1 MESEVREKWRSAYFD
16 DMLDLSDSDSDS
28 YSYSDSHAPMELSPK
43 KFPTAEERAIQRQ
56 EWIKEARKNND
67 DTYKKWIDQK
77 EKTLKQH
84 WHMRELKIPI
94 NKLSEKSNCP
104 PLKRPKPDDESSMES
119 YSYEDWMRDAV
130 MIPFRTAG
138 NEEIGE
144 YTDRHLHEEH
154 FWDTFGRLF
163 VHWDPLVESFEAAY
177 GTGTANL
184 TQIYS
189 LKLTTEGMNSLEVYG
204 LIHVHS
210 NTFNFYQVIF
220 DRERDNC
227 LTLTEKVSAY
237 GTGTANLTQIYSLK
251 LTTEGMNSLE
261 VYGLIHVHSDTFDFY
276 QVIFDRERDNCLTLT
291 EKDPYLVLTGPAL
304 PTLSTPNTI
313 HIHGTL
319 KLKSTTGSDD
329 KYLSVS
335 ICCGDGKVSGI
346 HKLKEGDVD
355 FQSEEEYLSH
365 VSKCCLPGK
374 PCVHTPQ
381 DIGKHY
387 LLEMTRGFIP
397 FSLVATITVRVNN
410 GGGSLVQNCCF
421 TASTAS
427 LPDLKVVL
435 FDSRDWKVSSV
446 RKNGIVQLSRRTIGV
461 ESGGTLIVCIEHR
474 DKGILKEVKFSSP
487 GVDDVESVDMVRN
500 ETVEVDLC
508 TIDFKVIWSK
518 YFRRFNAA

>member
-1 MESEVREKWRSAYFD
+1 METGVPESWRSAYFH
-16 DMLDLSDSDSDS
+16 DMLDLSYSYSDSESD
-28 YSYSDSHAPMELSPK
+28 SDSHAPMELSPK
-43 KFPTAEERAIQRQ
+43 KWPPAEEREIQRQ

-84 WHMRELKIPI
+84 WHEG
-94 NKLSEKSNCP
+94 
-104 PLKRPKPDDESSMES
+104 DEEQ
-119 YSYEDWMRDAV
+119 
-130 MIPFRTAG
+130 II
-138 NEEIGE
+138 EEE
-144 YTDRHLHEEH
+144 Y
-154 FWDTFGRLF
+154 
-163 VHWDPLVESFEAAY
+163 FEAAY

-210 NTFNFYQVIF
+210 DTFNFYQVIF
-220 DRERDNC
+220 DR
-227 LTLTEKVSAY
+227 K
-237 GTGTANLTQIYSLK
+237 
-251 LTTEGMNSLE
+251 
-261 VYGLIHVHSDTFDFY
+261 
-276 QVIFDRERDNCLTLT
+276 RDNCLTLT

-304 PTLSTPNTI
+304 PTFSSPNTI
-313 HIHGTL
+313 HIYGTL

-410 GGGSLVQNCCF
+410 DGGSLVQNCCF

-427 LPDLKVVL
+427 FPDVKVVL

-446 RKNGIVQLSRRTIGV
+446 GMVQLSRRTICV

-487 GVDDVESVDMVRN
+487 VVDDVESVDMVRN
-500 ETVEVDLC
+500 ETVEADLC

>member
-1 MESEVREKWRSAYFD
+1 METGVLESWRSAYFH

-28 YSYSDSHAPMELSPK
+28 DSHAPMELLPK
-43 KFPTAEERAIQRQ
+43 KWPTAEEREIQRQ

-84 WHMRELKIPI
+84 WHMREMKNI
-94 NKLSEKSNCP
+94 LSKKSNCP
-104 PLKRPKPDDESSMES
+104 PLKRPKPNDESLTES
-119 YSYEDWMRDAV
+119 YSYEDWMRDEV
-130 MIPFRTAG
+130 MIPFARTAD

-210 NTFNFYQVIF
+210 N
-220 DRERDNC
+220 
-227 LTLTEKVSAY
+227 
-237 GTGTANLTQIYSLK
+237 
-251 LTTEGMNSLE
+251 
-261 VYGLIHVHSDTFDFY
+261 TFDFY

-410 GGGSLVQNCCF
+410 DGGSLVQNCCF

-427 LPDLKVVL
+427 FPDLKVVL

-446 RKNGIVQLSRRTIGV
+446 RKNGMVQLSRRTICV

-518 YFRRFNAA
+518 YFRRFNAARVQ

>member
-84 WHMRELKIPI
+84 WHMREMKIPI

-227 LTLTEKVSAY
+227 LTLTEK
-237 GTGTANLTQIYSLK
+237 
-251 LTTEGMNSLE
+251 
-261 VYGLIHVHSDTFDFY
+261 
-276 QVIFDRERDNCLTLT
+276 
-291 EKDPYLVLTGPAL
+291 DPYLVLTGPAL

-335 ICCGDGKVSGI
+335 ICCRDGKVSGI

-446 RKNGIVQLSRRTIGV
+446 RKNGMVQLSRRTIGV